1 MKSLSTRPRS
11 AAALLVGAAAA
22 AIMSSPVEPAAATGE
37 AGPGSHK
44 RYLLNNT
51 YHGAWQDGGVKGQV
65 KNFTNKRIVVRDTTM
80 DKSVDIWPGQTV
92 IFYSDHDLRTFG
104 KLSSGDGTWLEITD
118 YNNPHAR
125 SEFRLCDAEMGRP
138 DTLFWGPGRSVENI
152 RESWKVN
159 ESHHEVTSTHKHWI
173 KREPDSWKDKHDTWN
188 TSDWA
193 AFTIHVDQ
201 I

>member
-1 MKSLSTRPRS
+1 MKSFSTSTRS
-11 AAALLVGAAAA
+11 AATLLVGAAAA
-22 AIMSSPVEPAAATGE
+22 VIMSTPVQPAAAEEVG
-37 AGPGSHK
+37 AQSHK

-51 YHGAWQDGGVKGQV
+51 YHGAWQDDGVKGQV
-65 KNFTNKRIVVRDTTM
+65 RNFTNKRIVVRDTTM
-80 DKSVDIWPGQTV
+80 DKSVEIWPGQTV
-92 IFYSDHDLRTFG
+92 IFYSDRDLGKFG
-104 KLSSGDGTWLEITD
+104 NLSSGDGTWLEITD

-125 SEFRLCDAEMGRP
+125 SEFRLCDAAMGRP
-138 DTLFWGPGRSVENI
+138 DTLFWGPGRKVQTA

-159 ESHHEVTSTHKHWI
+159 ESHHELTPTHKHWI